1 MKQLL
6 YKIFDFL
13 ILSFETFETF
23 HMSSKQNASLTQA
36 FTRVGKLI
44 GATDLS
50 SSPTFSHGLRNELRL
65 NVSKFSDVEIEDIK
79 SSIVHFSGLKKS
91 VRFTLFNYEDYP
103 QKILSAF
110 LKNEKKRKKVYRVTD
125 ESIQQLRSDILD
137 SIGNGS
143 AAPVYD
149 FKKEIDELFTNFYE
163 INEKKKDSA
172 GPKRKQFKAFTIEN
186 FSEAISSWEDQR
198 FIIIDM
204 VWQQRINVVDVS
216 VTSVDMGGK
225 EFGDDDEYEGFN
237 EIISDYVR
245 KSVLEYPRNRDP
257 NDLMVKFA
265 KEMFDE
271 ELLEK
276 LGKRLIFTTG
286 IGKRFTKI

>member
-1 MKQLL
+1 MN
-6 YKIFDFL
+6 
-13 ILSFETFETF
+13 
-23 HMSSKQNASLTQA
+23 SKQNASLTQA
-36 FTRVGKLI
+36 FARVGKLI

-50 SSPTFSHGLRNELRL
+50 SSPTFSHNPRNELRL
-65 NVSKFSDVEIEDIK
+65 NVSKFSDMEIEDIK
-79 SSIVHFSGLKKS
+79 SSIVHFSGLEKS
-91 VRFTLFNYEDYP
+91 VCFTLFNYEDYP

-110 LKNEKKRKKVYRVTD
+110 LKKEKTRKKVYRVTD

-149 FKKEIDELFTNFYE
+149 FKKEIDELFANFYE
-163 INEKKKDSA
+163 INEKKKGEKKKEKKGGKKEQKEAEMDSA

-186 FSEAISSWEDQR
+186 FSEAISSWEDQLN
-198 FIIIDM
+198 IIIDM

-216 VTSVDMGGK
+216 VSSVDVGGK
-225 EFGDDDEYEGFN
+225 EFGDDDYEGFS

-245 KSVLEYPRNRDP
+245 MRVLEYPRNRNP

-276 LGKRLIFTTG
+276 LGKRLIFVTG
-286 IGKRFTKI
+286 IGNDT